1 MPPPY
6 THTHYNRFAAIP
18 FQPQM
23 ALGTAPSEWFAD
35 LGLQDVPAAEGLPQQ
50 PLSRAG
56 VREICR
62 DPNRHVLFGYVCA
75 MCWGWQEKGPRGA
88 KGVTEP
94 WAKRDKIEIHLK
106 ALRAGNLN
114 RCEAYNLFRGEGEV
128 KGLGPS
134 YFTKLLFFFSPAD
147 DFWIMDQWTGKSINL
162 LTGKNV
168 VRFSGSSP
176 SGQNKGGNYQAYC
189 EEIDALATLLNTNG
203 NEIEQ
208 RLMSKGKPNP
218 WPWRSH
224 VVANCGYNKAQ
235 MKLDYPHIN
244 AREL

>member
-1 MPPPY
+1 
-6 THTHYNRFAAIP
+6 
-18 FQPQM
+18 
-23 ALGTAPSEWFAD
+23 
-35 LGLQDVPAAEGLPQQ
+35 
-50 PLSRAG
+50 
-56 VREICR
+56 
-62 DPNRHVLFGYVCA
+62 

-88 KGVTEP
+88 KGATEA
-94 WAKRDKIEIHLK
+94 WQSRDKIKDHLE
-106 ALRAGNLN
+106 ALRAGNLV
-114 RCEAYNLFRGEGEV
+114 RCEAYKLFRKQGKV
-128 KGLGPS
+128 RGLGPS

-176 SGQNKGGNYQAYC
+176 SDQNKGGNYQAYC
-189 EEIDALATLLNTNG
+189 EEVDALATLLNTNG

-224 VVANCGYNKAQ
+224 VVANYDYDKTAMCAC
-235 MKLDYPHIN
+235 YPHIP